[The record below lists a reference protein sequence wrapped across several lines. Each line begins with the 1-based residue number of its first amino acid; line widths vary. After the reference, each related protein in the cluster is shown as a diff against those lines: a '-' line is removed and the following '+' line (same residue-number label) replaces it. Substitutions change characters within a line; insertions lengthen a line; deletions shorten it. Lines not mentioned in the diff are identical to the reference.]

1 MIPTVSTLP
10 LTFRDPAL
18 AHALT
23 TRLADL
29 VAKAERPLAV
39 MHVCG
44 SHEQAIARYGLR
56 SRLPAGLEIL
66 MGPGC
71 PVCVTDAP
79 EVDQAV
85 ALAQSGLHIVTYGDM
100 MRVPGTTLSLDEA
113 RAMGAKVTVIY
124 AATQALELARQYAQ
138 SPLIFFATGFETT
151 AVATAAILANT
162 ANPQPDNLFVLSAHK
177 WVPAAMEVVATLPDS
192 RIDGYL
198 AAGHAATITG
208 SDIFEPF
215 VARYRRPVVIA
226 GFEPLDILAGLVVLV
241 EQLIAN
247 QHRLINAFPRCVSPA
262 GNARAMALLNRV
274 FEMGNGEWRGIA
286 RVPNGNLHLRPEY
299 ARFDASLHFA
309 SRLTPTGIAP
319 THGGLDPELIAL
331 RQDSSACLC
340 GKIMSGSATPS
351 DCKLFGTRCRPEHP
365 VGACMV
371 STEGACRIWLE
382 HDLVAPP
389 HSPPRST

>member
-1 MIPTVSTLP
+1 MTHTSSTLP

-29 VAKAERPLAV
+29 VSKADRPLAV

-56 SRLPAGLEIL
+56 SRLPPGLEVL

-85 ALAQSGLHIVTYGDM
+85 ALAQSGLHVLTYGDM
-100 MRVPGTTLSLDEA
+100 MRVPGSTLSLDEA
-113 RAMGAKVTVIY
+113 RAQGAKVTVIY
-124 AATQALELARQYAQ
+124 AATQAVEIARQN
-138 SPLIFFATGFETT
+138 PDTPTLFFATGFETT
-151 AVATAAILANT
+151 AVATAAILSNR
-162 ANPQPDNLFVLSAHK
+162 PPDNLFVLSAHK

-208 SDIFEPF
+208 SALFEPF
-215 VARYRRPVVIA
+215 VARYGRPVVIA
-226 GFEPLDILAGLVVLV
+226 GFEPLDILAALVLLVELLIRNQQVLV
-241 EQLIAN
+241 
-247 QHRLINAFPRCVSPA
+247 NAFPRCVSPA
-262 GNARAMALLNRV
+262 GNTRAMALLNRV
-274 FEMGNGEWRGIA
+274 FEVGDGEWRGIA
-286 RVPNGNLHLRPEY
+286 RVPHGNLRLRPEY
-299 ARFDASLHFA
+299 ARHDASLHFA
-309 SRLTPTGIAP
+309 ASLIP
-319 THGGLDPELIAL
+319 THHGLDPELVAL
-331 RQDSSACLC
+331 RQGVGGTGACLC

-382 HDLVAPP
+382 HDLAT
-389 HSPPRST
+389 PRTQPRPT